1 MKRMSLYLALAATAA
16 LAAATSAEAQAVPT
30 CSALSLYANAA
41 RTGLC
46 RSLSPTTQN
55 LWVCELSGANPDV
68 HITFNAGNALTSP
81 SARRRSRA
89 GASTKFHRQLSGRA
103 CSCGRRRADLQRQHP
118 ELSRPTERRAGASRG
133 AWADPGPDGGAGGCR
148 GQPAHSRRGA
158 DLYQHRGEPA
168 LPLIARA
175 RSPEGRNLSTKGC
188 VDGRKLYVAAIPFS
202 HGREFG
208 HGGL

>member
-68 HITFNAGNALTSP
+68 HITFNAGNALHITVRQAP
-81 SARRRSRA
+81 QPGGCDQHTNFTGNYPGGLALA
-89 GASTKFHRQLSGRA
+89 GGGAPICNVNIRNYRDRLNAVQQLQAVHGQTLVQA
-103 CSCGRRRADLQRQHP
+103 AAL
-118 ELSRPTERRAGASRG
+118 AAVAASRLT
-133 AWADPGPDGGAGGCR
+133 
-148 GQPAHSRRGA
+148 PAVA
-158 DLYQHRGEPA
+158 QTYINTAANQHCP
-168 LPLIARA
+168 
-175 RSPEGRNLSTKGC
+175 
-188 VDGRKLYVAAIPFS
+188 
-202 HGREFG
+202 
-208 HGGL
+208 